1 MFVDCCIN
9 LLVVL
14 VSCTCFDVLQDTF
27 GKHVSNPTLTKL
39 PAQLFEDFRS
49 GGALCHIMEVAFRI
63 KAEQLW
69 RRFDFNSPSRI
80 DRGIELFMS
89 IHKELTQSKGWVPPK
104 VLINSTVGPVLM
116 TELVDVVKRHQ
127 VRGDLGSTTLLMAK

>member
-1 MFVDCCIN
+1 MKE
-9 LLVVL
+9 
-14 VSCTCFDVLQDTF
+14 TF

-39 PAQLFEDFRS
+39 PAQLFEDFSS
-49 GGALCHIMEVAFRI
+49 GGALCHIMEVAFRT

-69 RRFDFNSPSRI
+69 RRFDFHSPSRI

-89 IHKELTQSKGWVPPK
+89 IHKELTLCKGWVPPK

-116 TELVDVVKRHQ
+116 TELLDIVKRHQ
-127 VRGDLGSTTLLMAK
+127 VGGG